1 MTSQVEVDELSAKRL
16 CHYCVGEKFPKAEIR
31 AEGRCGR
38 CSYCAR
44 PGSKS
49 YTIGDLEN
57 RIEEIFETH
66 YVRTSDHP
74 NSWKVTMLSDRGPAA
89 IERRLLDQL
98 AADYMRPERPSWAA
112 CVRRVKVFAES
123 HGVAIPHARTL
134 WRRLC
139 KLYDGPMIALYR
151 DEPLPVWLLRR
162 FAANDR

>member
-1 MTSQVEVDELSAKRL
+1 
-16 CHYCVGEKFPKAEIR
+16 
-31 AEGRCGR
+31 
-38 CSYCAR
+38 
-44 PGSKS
+44 
-49 YTIGDLEN
+49 
-57 RIEEIFETH
+57 
-66 YVRTSDHP
+66 
-74 NSWKVTMLSDRGPAA
+74 
-89 IERRLLDQL
+89 
-98 AADYMRPERPSWAA
+98 MRPERPSWAA